1 MFGPTSAVKH
11 KNNSVEIR
19 SKELTKCETSASVV
33 LRITIA
39 TGEARANE
47 KTPKKTSAIVCL
59 MEGRFFFFAM
69 KPNEM
74 GMQYFQGLQVL

>member
-47 KTPKKTSAIVCL
+47 KTSKKTSAIVCL
-59 MEGRFFFFAM
+59 MEGRFFFFL
-69 KPNEM
+69 P
-74 GMQYFQGLQVL
+74 